1 MTDQPSPA
9 RSAAGSE
16 PRAGVPTGQ
25 AGESGGSAP
34 SRSETSSGGSSS
46 GRSSDSRRRQD
57 DGSGERGTISI
68 ADGVVAKIA
77 GIACREVSGV
87 HNMGTGAS
95 RLFGAVKERMP
106 GTPTAPDAAQGVSV
120 EVGEI
125 ETAIDLD
132 VVTEYGAAIPDVARA
147 IRENVIRRVESM
159 TGLSV
164 TEVNITIDDVY
175 LGDEQS
181 EPEEEPRVQ

>member
-1 MTDQPSPA
+1 MSDQSPTSPA
-9 RSAAGSE
+9 PDLASRGD
-16 PRAGVPTGQ
+16 
-25 AGESGGSAP
+25 AP
-34 SRSETSSGGSSS
+34 DFSSP
-46 GRSSDSRRRQD
+46 GRSSDPRRRQPVD
-57 DGSGERGTISI
+57 AGGGRGTLSI

-95 RLFGAVKERMP
+95 RLFGAVKEHLP
-106 GTPTAPDAAQGVSV
+106 GTSATPDAAQGVGV
-120 EVGEI
+120 EVGDI

-132 VVTEYGAAIPDVARA
+132 VVTDYGAAIPDVARA

-164 TEVNITIDDVY
+164 TEVNVSVDDVY
-175 LGDEQS
+175 LGDELA
-181 EPEEEPRVQ
+181 EPHEEPRVQ

>member
-1 MTDQPSPA
+1 MSDQSSSTPS
-9 RSAAGSE
+9 
-16 PRAGVPTGQ
+16 TG
-25 AGESGGSAP
+25 AP
-34 SRSETSSGGSSS
+34 SRDVSSGAGAP
-46 GRSSDSRRRQD
+46 GRSSDPKRRQSA
-57 DGSGERGTISI
+57 DGGGERGTISI

-95 RLFGAVKERMP
+95 RLFGAVKERLP
-106 GTPTAPDAAQGVSV
+106 GTPTTPDAAQGVSV

-132 VVTEYGAAIPDVARA
+132 VVIEYGAAIPDVARA

-164 TEVNITIDDVY
+164 TEVNVSVDDVY

-181 EPEEEPRVQ
+181 EPDEEPRVQ